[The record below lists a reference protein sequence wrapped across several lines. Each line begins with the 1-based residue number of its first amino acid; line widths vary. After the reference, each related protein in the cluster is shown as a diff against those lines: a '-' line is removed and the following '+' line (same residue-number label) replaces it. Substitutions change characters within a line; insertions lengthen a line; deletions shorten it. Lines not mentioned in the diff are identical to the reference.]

1 MDIRKDCKNT
11 KKSTG
16 NGAYITVLF
25 SMILLTVISVVLTSV
40 ESVRI
45 SAVRM
50 RAEISCAI
58 ACEAFLSQFQ
68 PQVQARYGLFLLE
81 RDGYD
86 DLFLKQFIERNCGGS
101 DEASGNG
108 VQWTSAKLVSAAIID
123 ERFVSDENFQYFEK
137 QICDYM
143 KIAKGSDYAKS
154 IIKRLTGFT
163 TQSLDQKKDSLTDN
177 LSGTGSISDV
187 KKAEAEAK
195 AAEENNGDASQGS
208 GTGTDKNNSQV
219 DSGKTEVVDPRK
231 NLTQLLRYPILTLMM
246 DGRLS
251 SAVLDT
257 GSLSDIVPAERNVS
271 QIKGF
276 LQYQDVTGSLQ
287 NSDLGIVSRIASL
300 GETLLAD
307 SYIIDYLKNASTPE
321 KKSGVCFPSD
331 TSSNNGESNM
341 TDSAGRNDIN
351 GNSALQYEVEYIISG
366 NAKDVR
372 NLENTVNRI
381 ALIRMLL
388 NLTYLYTDHAK
399 TSAARTVATAL
410 AAVILM
416 PFLEEIFY
424 LLILAAWAY
433 AEALVD
439 CKNLLSGGKV
449 PLMKNEST
457 WNLSLNQLSQLQSSQ
472 LEGYANQS
480 SDDEGQ
486 SYEDY
491 LYLLLLSV
499 PKEKKYIRL
508 LNIIE
513 ANTHLETGGESF
525 SAGKSVL
532 GITFNADFE
541 FNAVF
546 AANPLSGG
554 RYEHH
559 VLKSGAY

>member
-1 MDIRKDCKNT
+1 MEQCRNYKNAIKNT
-11 KKSTG
+11 G
-16 NGAYITVLF
+16 GGGYITVLF
-25 SMILLTVISVVLTSV
+25 SMILLTVISVVLSSI

-86 DLFLKQFIERNCGGS
+86 DLFLKQFIEKNCGGNN
-101 DEASGNG
+101 ASSKTG
-108 VQWTSAKLVSAAIID
+108 VQWTSAKLISASIID
-123 ERFVSDENFQYFEK
+123 ERSVSDENFRYLEN

-143 KIAKGSDYAKS
+143 KITRGTDYAKR
-154 IIKRLTGFT
+154 IIQRLTGFT
-163 TQSLDQKKDSLTDN
+163 TQNLDQKKDLLTDN
-177 LSGTGSISDV
+177 LSGIGSLSDK

-195 AAEENNGDASQGS
+195 AAEENKGS
-208 GTGTDKNNSQV
+208 GSQESSSDANKGSTGSDGEKNKV
-219 DSGKTEVVDPRK
+219 EDPRK
-231 NLTQLLRYPILTLMM
+231 NLTQLLRYPILTLIM
-246 DGRLS
+246 GGNLS
-251 SAVLDT
+251 TAVLDT
-257 GSLSDIVPAERNVS
+257 GSLSEIVPAEKNVS

-287 NSDLGIVSRIASL
+287 SSDLGVVNRIASQ
-300 GETLLAD
+300 GEALLVD
-307 SYIIDYLKNASTPE
+307 SYIIDYLKNASKPE
-321 KKSGVCFPSD
+321 KKSGTCFSSD
-331 TSSNNGESNM
+331 ETSGYSDSSL
-341 TDSAGRNDIN
+341 TDGQRRNTIT
-351 GNSALQYEVEYIISG
+351 GNSALEYEVEYILSG
-366 NAKDVR
+366 NTKDAR
-372 NLENTVNRI
+372 NLENTVNRL

-388 NLTYLYTDHAK
+388 NLAYLYKTPAK
-399 TSAARTVATAL
+399 TSAVRTVASAL
-410 AAVILM
+410 ATVILM

-449 PLMKNEST
+449 PLMKDEGT
-457 WNLSLNQLSQLQSSQ
+457 WNLSLNQLSHIQSSQ
-472 LEGYANQS
+472 LDSYAGQN
-480 SDDEGQ
+480 SDDQGQ

-491 LYLLLLSV
+491 LHLLLLSV

-513 ANTHLETGGESF
+513 ANTHLEAGGESF
-525 SAGKSVL
+525 SAGNSVF

-546 AANPLSGG
+546 AANPFSNGV
-554 RYEHH
+554 YEHH
-559 VLKSGAY
+559 VVKSGAY